1 MDRLFSEI
9 ATHQALGRTID
20 QLGQPRFW
28 RQLILLLNDML
39 PFDNALATA
48 IGRERVPV
56 VLDEYDTGGTD
67 APSPV
72 PLYLNG
78 LYLLDPFLQA
88 AQDGLADGCYRLE
101 EVAPDLF
108 RQSEYFLSYFRDAVG
123 EDELQIIVH
132 TQPDEMLSLSLGAG
146 TRFDAD
152 ALGRVAAG
160 MPWLLAT
167 IRQHWKLRGDAVRPA
182 DGGASGL
189 ALRVEHALASFG
201 AELLSE
207 REMAIARLVLRG
219 NSSKAIAERLAIS
232 PETVKVHRRHL
243 YAKLG
248 IASQPE
254 LFSLFLQA
262 LGHDD
267 ARPPAPTER

>member
-1 MDRLFSEI
+1 MELLFRDM
-9 ATHQALGRTID
+9 ALHQALGRTID

-28 RQLILLLNDML
+28 RHLVLLLNEMI
-39 PFDNALATA
+39 PFDNALATV
-48 IGRERVPV
+48 IGRDGAPA
-56 VLDEYDTGGTD
+56 VLEEYDTGGSD

-88 AQDGLADGCYRLE
+88 AHDGLADGCYRLE

-123 EDELQIIVH
+123 EDEVQVIVRVGA
-132 TQPDEMLSLSLGAG
+132 DRLLSLSLGTHA
-146 TRFDAD
+146 RFDVD
-152 ALGRVAAG
+152 ALGRLAACS
-160 MPWLLAT
+160 PWLLALL
-167 IRQHWKLRGDAVRPA
+167 RQHWKQLGHATRA
-182 DGGASGL
+182 DGDSDL
-189 ALRVEHALASFG
+189 AARVEHALASFG
-201 AELLSE
+201 AELLTE

-248 IASQPE
+248 ISSQPE
-254 LFSLFLQA
+254 LFSVFLRA
-262 LGHDD
+262 LGHG
-267 ARPPAPTER
+267 PG

>member
-1 MDRLFSEI
+1 MDRLFSEV
-9 ATHQALGRTID
+9 AMHQAFGRALDHLGE
-20 QLGQPRFW
+20 PRFW
-28 RQLILLLNDML
+28 RLLILFLNEMV

-48 IGRERVPV
+48 LGRDGAPV
-56 VLDEYDTGGTD
+56 VLDEYDTGG
-67 APSPV
+67 ASGPSPV

-88 AQDGLADGCYRLE
+88 AHDGLADGCYRLE

-123 EDELQIIVH
+123 EDELQIIVR
-132 TQPDEMLSLSLGAG
+132 TRPDEMLSLSLSAHA
-146 TRFDAD
+146 RFDTD
-152 ALGRVAAG
+152 TLGRLAACS
-160 MPWLLAT
+160 PWLLAA
-167 IRQHWKLRGDAVRPA
+167 IRQHRRLQGDASRA
-182 DGGASGL
+182 RASDDL
-189 ALRVEHALASFG
+189 AERVERALASFG
-201 AELLSE
+201 APLLTE

-243 YAKLG
+243 YSKLG
-248 IASQPE
+248 ISSQPE

-262 LGHDD
+262 LGHD
-267 ARPPAPTER
+267 APR

>member
-9 ATHQALGRTID
+9 AMHQALGRAID
-20 QLGQPRFW
+20 HLGQPRFW
-28 RQLILLLNDML
+28 RLLVLLLNEMV

-48 IGRERVPV
+48 IGPDGVPV
-56 VLDEYDTGGTD
+56 VLDEYDTGGSD
-67 APSPV
+67 SPSPV

-88 AQDGLADGCYRLE
+88 AHDGLQDGCYRLE

-123 EDELQIIVH
+123 EDEIQILVRP
-132 TQPDEMLSLSLGAG
+132 QPDTLLSLSLGASA
-146 TRFDAD
+146 RFDVEP
-152 ALGRVAAG
+152 LGRLTACT
-160 MPWLLAT
+160 PWLLAT
-167 IRQHWKLRGDAVRPA
+167 IRQHWRRY
-182 DGGASGL
+182 GASARTLTAGDL
-189 ALRVEHALASFG
+189 GARVEQALAGFG
-201 AELLSE
+201 AALLTE
-207 REMAIARLVLRG
+207 REMAIARMVLRG

-248 IASQPE
+248 ISSQPE
-254 LFSLFLQA
+254 LFSLFIQA
-262 LGHDD
+262 LGDNN
-267 ARPPAPTER
+267 AR

>member
-1 MDRLFSEI
+1 MQHLFREV
-9 ATHQALGRTID
+9 AMHQALGRAID

-28 RQLILLLNDML
+28 RHLVLLLNEMI

-48 IGRERVPV
+48 IGRDGVPV
-56 VLDEYDTGGTD
+56 VLDEYDLGGTD

-88 AQDGLADGCYRLE
+88 AHDGIADGCYRLE

-123 EDELQIIVH
+123 EDELQIIVR
-132 TQPDEMLSLSLGAG
+132 TQPDALLSLSLGARE
-146 TRFDAD
+146 RFDVD
-152 ALGRVAAG
+152 ALGRLATCA
-160 MPWLLAT
+160 PWLLAT
-167 IRQHWKLRGDAVRPA
+167 IRQHWKHQGDAARA
-182 DGGASGL
+182 GGESDV
-189 ALRVEHALASFG
+189 ALRVERALASFG

-219 NSSKAIAERLAIS
+219 NSSKAIADRLAIS

-243 YAKLG
+243 YSKLG
-248 IASQPE
+248 ISSQPE

-262 LGHDD
+262 LGQDV
-267 ARPPAPTER
+267 R